1 MAGVQATPLSM
12 STAVAPWSRTVNCA
26 VAPDEIA
33 AGGWTKTTS
42 TTVLLEACGAA
53 AISAAISEAPK
64 MQIRIVRRC
73 CRPPERRTSRFV
85 RRRRPGFVAVSKIP

>member
-1 MAGVQATPLSM
+1 MAAVQATPLSM

-64 MQIRIVRRC
+64 MQIRIARRC
-73 CRPPERRTSRFV
+73 CRPFMIWSALPRVLDNRLCDSPV
-85 RRRRPGFVAVSKIP
+85 DS